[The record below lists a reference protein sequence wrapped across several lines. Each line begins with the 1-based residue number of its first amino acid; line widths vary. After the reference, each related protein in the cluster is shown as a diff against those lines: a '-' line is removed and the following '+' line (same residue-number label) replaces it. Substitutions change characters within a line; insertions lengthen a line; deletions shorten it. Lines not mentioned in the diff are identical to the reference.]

1 MYAGGGA
8 AHSALTNVAR
18 LGTLGPMAHVPQR
31 LDPDRR
37 RRRLELL
44 AALADAKSARE
55 HSQPRRLRGARL
67 RELIANR
74 RRLTN

>member
-1 MYAGGGA
+1 L
-8 AHSALTNVAR
+8 ALTNRVTIGN
-18 LGTLGPMAHVPQR
+18 LGCMAPSPQR

-55 HSQPRRLRGARL
+55 LTQPQRLRGARL

-74 RRLTN
+74 RRHVVS

>member
-1 MYAGGGA
+1 MCRTDLEARHG
-8 AHSALTNVAR
+8 LTNGSPVGN
-18 LGTLGPMAHVPQR
+18 LGTMAPSPQR

-55 HSQPRRLRGARL
+55 SAQPRRLRGARL
-67 RELIANR
+67 RELIATR
-74 RRLTN
+74 RRWVN

>member
-1 MYAGGGA
+1 
-8 AHSALTNVAR
+8 LTNAAL
-18 LGTLGPMAHVPQR
+18 LGNLGSMAPSPQR

-55 HSQPRRLRGARL
+55 PAQPRRLRGARL
-67 RELIANR
+67 REIIATR
-74 RRLTN
+74 RRLVN